1 MPNGRCSKC
10 ISYGVDCTYEAVNV
24 RGIILHFGEVT
35 HSPLETTPYEEVSIC
50 SARTVGYNPLPT
62 PRKHQILRPFIISDP
77 YTSSCVYSD
86 QADDF
91 AAMSRFSRADFR
103 RWRSWSIR

>member
-24 RGIILHFGEVT
+24 RGVILHFGDLT
-35 HSPLETTPYEEVSIC
+35 NSPLETTPYEEVRIC
-50 SARTVGYNPLPT
+50 LVRTVGYNRLPT
-62 PRKHQILRPFIISDP
+62 PRKYRLWRPFIIYDP
-77 YTSSCVYSD
+77 YTSSCIYLD
-86 QADDF
+86 WADNST
-91 AAMSRFSRADFR
+91 AMLRFLRADFR